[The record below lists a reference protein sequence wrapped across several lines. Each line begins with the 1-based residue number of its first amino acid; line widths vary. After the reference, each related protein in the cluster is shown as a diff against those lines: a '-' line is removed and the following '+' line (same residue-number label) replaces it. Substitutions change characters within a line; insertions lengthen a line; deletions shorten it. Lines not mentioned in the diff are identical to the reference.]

1 MQYNHK
7 LIKISINTYRCIM
20 NNDYI
25 KVKIVG
31 KNINNYIK
39 WLISKKIDILR
50 LNIIN
55 HNELNIIINYKYLN
69 LLTKY
74 SPNYKVIIVKKY
86 GRLAF
91 FEKIKNN
98 QIILVCIL
106 ISISFLY
113 FLSNIIFS
121 VDVIYNDHE
130 LSAMIKNELEKYD
143 IKKYKL
149 KRDYEYIEN
158 VKKEI
163 LEKNKE
169 ILEWIEI
176 EEKGTKYVVR
186 LVERKKEKVKK
197 EFSYQSVVASKDA
210 VIKSIKAYSGE
221 KVKNVN
227 DFVMKEDVIIS
238 GILTKP
244 DGTNLYTKAIGI
256 IYGEVWYKV
265 SIEYPLYYYEE
276 QVTGK
281 NKNVPF
287 IYFLSKK
294 IALFPYKKYK
304 QFKILSN
311 VIIEDN
317 YIPLKIVKEKLY
329 EVNIKE
335 DIYTEEDAI
344 NKAIEVAKIKMQEK
358 NSKILKINEV
368 IIISRKNLDSKIG
381 LELFISVDEDITKIV
396 EIKEEVFDK
405 VKEE

>member
-1 MQYNHK
+1 M
-7 LIKISINTYRCIM
+7 S
-20 NNDYI
+20 NNYV

-39 WLISKKIDILR
+39 WLISKKIDILK
-50 LNIIN
+50 LNIIKY
-55 HNELNIIINYKYLN
+55 NELYLIINYKDLN

-74 SPNYKVIIVKKY
+74 SPSYNVIIVKKY

-91 FEKIKNN
+91 FEKVKNN
-98 QIILVCIL
+98 KIILICIL
-106 ISISFLY
+106 VSISFLY

-130 LSAMIKNELEKYD
+130 LSTMIKSELEKYD
-143 IKKYKL
+143 IKKYRL
-149 KRDYEYIEN
+149 KRNYGYIEN

-163 LEKNKE
+163 LESNKE

-186 LVERKKEKVKK
+186 LVERKKEEVKK
-197 EFSYQSVVASKDA
+197 EFLYQSVVASKDA

-221 KVKNVN
+221 KVKNIN
-227 DFVMKEDVIIS
+227 DYVKKEDVIIN

-244 DGTNLYTKAIGI
+244 DGTNLYTKATGI

-276 QVTGK
+276 LVTGK

-287 IYFLSKK
+287 IYFLNKK
-294 IALFPYKKYK
+294 MALFPYKKYR

-335 DIYTEEDAI
+335 NIYTEEDAV
-344 NKAIEVAKIKMQEK
+344 NKAIEVAKMKMQEN
-358 NSKILKINEV
+358 NSKILNINDV
-368 IIISRKNLDSKIG
+368 IIISKKNLNSKVG
-381 LELFISVDEDITKIV
+381 LELFISVDEDITKIL
-396 EIKEEVFDK
+396 EIRKENFDK
-405 VKEE
+405 IEED